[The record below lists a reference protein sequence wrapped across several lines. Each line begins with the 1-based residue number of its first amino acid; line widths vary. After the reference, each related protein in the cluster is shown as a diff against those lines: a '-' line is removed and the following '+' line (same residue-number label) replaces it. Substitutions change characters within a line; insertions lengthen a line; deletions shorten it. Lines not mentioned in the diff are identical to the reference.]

1 MRYVF
6 ALLAVVSTCSI
17 LPASSQECEPEISLA
32 SLDGAYTVGSVQHR
46 VELDRSTASIKEGEF
61 EPQRRL
67 QPSRQ
72 IARIE
77 SGPWSLIANLLQGW
91 FGG

>member
-17 LPASSQECEPEISLA
+17 LPARSQECEPEISLA

-46 VELDRSTASIKEGEF
+46 VELDRSTASVKEGEF
-61 EPQRRL
+61 ETPET
-67 QPSRQ
+67 
-72 IARIE
+72 IAAIE
-77 SGPWSLIANLLQGW
+77 RNREDRERTVVIDR
-91 FGG
+91 

>member
-32 SLDGAYTVGSVQHR
+32 SLYGAYTVGSVQHR
-46 VELDRSTASIKEGEF
+46 VKSDQSTTSIKEGEF
-61 EPQRRL
+61 ET
-67 QPSRQ
+67 SAT
-72 IARIE
+72 IAAIE
-77 SGPWSLIANLLQGW
+77 RNREDRERTVVIDR
-91 FGG
+91 